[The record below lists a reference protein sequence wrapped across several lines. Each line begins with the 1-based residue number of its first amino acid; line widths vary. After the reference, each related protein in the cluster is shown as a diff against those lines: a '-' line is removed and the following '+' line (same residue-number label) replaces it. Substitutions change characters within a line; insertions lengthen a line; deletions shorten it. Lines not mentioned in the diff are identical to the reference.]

1 MEPKKST
8 FDISRLLLD
17 TVNTYEE
24 TADAIVPD
32 TFPDLMRIAAVFGT
46 PQLKDDVPQSGRVF
60 LSGSIRMTVFRRAAA
75 CESWTSQSAL
85 RTSKKRRTSTNTV
98 NCLPPVG
105 LCPLMHAL

>member
-46 PQLKDDVPQSGRVF
+46 PQLKDDVLCSGGRRLAKAGHPSQLCAHPRSAGHQRALSIVCL
-60 LSGSIRMTVFRRAAA
+60 LSGCVR
-75 CESWTSQSAL
+75 
-85 RTSKKRRTSTNTV
+85 
-98 NCLPPVG
+98 
-105 LCPLMHAL
+105 

>member
-46 PQLKDDVPQSGRVF
+46 P
-60 LSGSIRMTVFRRAAA
+60 AA
-75 CESWTSQSAL
+75 SA
-85 RTSKKRRTSTNTV
+85 
-98 NCLPPVG
+98 
-105 LCPLMHAL
+105 

>member
-60 LSGSIRMTVFRRAAA
+60 LSGSIRMTVFYVPEGGRLAKAGHPSQLCAHRR
-75 CESWTSQSAL
+75 SAGHQRAL
-85 RTSKKRRTSTNTV
+85 SIV
-98 NCLPPVG
+98 CLLSGCVR
-105 LCPLMHAL
+105 

>member
-60 LSGSIRMTVFRRAAA
+60 LS
-75 CESWTSQSAL
+75 SAL
-85 RTSKKRRTSTNTV
+85 RTSKKRRTSTSTV
-98 NCLPPVG
+98 NCLPPVR

>member
-60 LSGSIRMTVFRRAAA
+60 LSGSIRMTVF
-75 CESWTSQSAL
+75 
-85 RTSKKRRTSTNTV
+85 
-98 NCLPPVG
+98 
-105 LCPLMHAL
+105 